1 MKTYPRSVF
10 AILFALSFAISLPAL
25 ALEGAPAELAGKQI
39 LSELSS
45 SKATASIFGTTQLWT
60 DIVLQTPKD
69 DPAFQTLNDD
79 IQNSDLEAQL
89 QASGFKVMDPA
100 KHSWARGLRPT
111 LEIMVLR
118 APVNYL
124 GSASGFY
131 LVMASAIQDVKPL
144 GADHPVSLATWC
156 HVGEALPLSGDSH
169 KDVDAIRASVRQCVR
184 AFIDA
189 ADGVENPVESPNSL
203 TGSAKP

>member
-1 MKTYPRSVF
+1 MKKSHGTVF
-10 AILFALSFAISLPAL
+10 AVLLVLSFGMSLPAW

-39 LSELSS
+39 LSELSG

-60 DIVLQTPKD
+60 DVVLQTPKD
-69 DPAFQTLNDD
+69 DPAFQTLSDD

-111 LEIMVLR
+111 LEIMVLK
-118 APVNYL
+118 APANYL
-124 GSASGFY
+124 GSPSGFY

-144 GADHPVSLATWC
+144 GADHAISLSTWC
-156 HVGEALPLSGDSH
+156 HSGEALPLSGDSH

-189 ADGVENPVESPNSL
+189 AEGVASPSESPNSL
-203 TGSAKP
+203 SGSAKP